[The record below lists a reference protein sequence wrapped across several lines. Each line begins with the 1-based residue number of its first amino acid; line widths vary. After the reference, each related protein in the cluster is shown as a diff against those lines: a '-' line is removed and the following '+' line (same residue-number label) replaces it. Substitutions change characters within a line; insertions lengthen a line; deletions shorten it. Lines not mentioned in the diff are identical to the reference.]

1 MAAQPA
7 SLLLASETSD
17 SSHAVNF
24 ATASSSNAS
33 MLTHDVRQAL
43 RLFRREPAFA
53 AAAVVTLA
61 LGIGANTALFA
72 VVEAVLLRPLPFEQ
86 ADQLVVLRHRDVRT
100 GFTKPDIA
108 IGDFVDLR
116 SRQRSLESLAGFSGF
131 QSTFYSE
138 REPLRIEGAVATP
151 DALEAL
157 RVQPVLG
164 RLLNEEDTREG
175 AAAVVVVSQDFWRT
189 QLGSDPQALTRSIQ
203 LGATRRMVVGVLPS
217 DFRFPAMPKTDV
229 VVAQALPAA
238 APAQRRSGW
247 IYGIGR
253 LRHGQTLASAEAE
266 LAVIS
271 GQLEN
276 EFPQQNQGSRY
287 EAVGLRNALVGDMR
301 RPLLLL
307 LAAVGFVLLIACANV
322 GNLLLARA
330 LGRQQEQQLRLALG
344 ASRRRLVSQVLAEGC
359 ALALAGGVVGAV
371 VAWRAAP
378 LLAASIPNEASV
390 PGLQQVGVNAGVLL
404 FALVAAMVS
413 ALLFSAL
420 ACVGLWRA
428 NTGALASG
436 RRGTATPGAK
446 LAASGL
452 VAAEIALAVVLL
464 VGAGLT
470 LRSFANL
477 LAVDPGFTSSG
488 VVTVQFALPIGR
500 YDKDEARRAFYA
512 RAFDDIKALPDVE
525 IVGAA
530 MVTPLTGNN
539 WTAPLQRVEHPV
551 PPGQRPPEVG
561 WQLASEGYF
570 RALRIPLR
578 TGRLFAARDATGP
591 PVVIIS
597 EAVAV
602 RFFAGEDP
610 IGHRISLGDMTA
622 EIVGVV
628 GNIRRAS
635 LTDEP
640 RADLYFPFER
650 VMSPSTTLFIR
661 AIGDPTAVL
670 PAVRAAVHRLEPH
683 AVLYEIRTLSHIA
696 EESAAAI
703 GLAMRLLLC
712 FASIA
717 LLLAAVGVY
726 GMMAYRVRRRMREL
740 ATRLA
745 LGASPGDIIW
755 LVMRQAGTI
764 MAVGLAVG
772 LTAAVVLARTL
783 SSLLFDVPPW
793 DPAALASAIALLATA
808 TLAAS
813 YLPARRAARVDPVSI
828 LAAE

>member
-1 MAAQPA
+1 
-7 SLLLASETSD
+7 
-17 SSHAVNF
+17 
-24 ATASSSNAS
+24 

-116 SRQRSLESLAGFSGF
+116 LRQRSLESLAGFSGF

-151 DALEAL
+151 DALGAL

-217 DFRFPAMPKTDV
+217 DFGFPSMPKTDV

-390 PGLQQVGVNAGVLL
+390 PGLQQVGVNSGVLL

-428 NTGALASG
+428 NPGALASG

-551 PPGQRPPEVG
+551 PAGQRPPEVG

-597 EAVAV
+597 EAVAI

-772 LTAAVVLARTL
+772 ITAAVVLARTL

>member
-1 MAAQPA
+1 
-7 SLLLASETSD
+7 
-17 SSHAVNF
+17 
-24 ATASSSNAS
+24 

-72 VVEAVLLRPLPFEQ
+72 VVEAVLLRPLPFER

-203 LGATRRMVVGVLPS
+203 LGATRRTVVGVLPS

-276 EFPQQNQGSRY
+276 EFSQQNQGSRY

-378 LLAASIPNEASV
+378 LLAASIPTEASV

-428 NTGALASG
+428 NTGALAAG

-570 RALRIPLR
+570 RALRISLR

-764 MAVGLAVG
+764 MAVGLTVG
-772 LTAAVVLARTL
+772 LSAAVVLARTL

>member
-1 MAAQPA
+1 
-7 SLLLASETSD
+7 
-17 SSHAVNF
+17 
-24 ATASSSNAS
+24 

-138 REPLRIEGAVATP
+138 REPLRIEGAVATS
-151 DALEAL
+151 DAFQAL
-157 RVQPVLG
+157 RVQPALG

-253 LRHGQTLASAEAE
+253 LRHGQTLAGAEAE
-266 LAVIS
+266 LAAIS
-271 GQLEN
+271 GQFEN

-390 PGLQQVGVNAGVLL
+390 PGLQQVGVNSGVLL

-500 YDKDEARRAFYA
+500 YDNDEARRAFYA

-551 PPGQRPPEVG
+551 PAGQRPPEVG

-597 EAVAV
+597 EAVAA

-610 IGHRISLGDMTA
+610 IGRRISLGDMTA

-628 GNIRRAS
+628 GEYPACV
-635 LTDEP
+635 
-640 RADLYFPFER
+640 AD
-650 VMSPSTTLFIR
+650 
-661 AIGDPTAVL
+661 G
-670 PAVRAAVHRLEPH
+670 
-683 AVLYEIRTLSHIA
+683 
-696 EESAAAI
+696 
-703 GLAMRLLLC
+703 
-712 FASIA
+712 
-717 LLLAAVGVY
+717 
-726 GMMAYRVRRRMREL
+726 
-740 ATRLA
+740 
-745 LGASPGDIIW
+745 
-755 LVMRQAGTI
+755 
-764 MAVGLAVG
+764 
-772 LTAAVVLARTL
+772 
-783 SSLLFDVPPW
+783 
-793 DPAALASAIALLATA
+793 
-808 TLAAS
+808 
-813 YLPARRAARVDPVSI
+813 
-828 LAAE
+828 